1 MKVVNKNALF
11 EYTILQRFEA
21 GIKLIGAEVKSIK
34 TGHVS
39 LTGSFVRIISG
50 EAYLVNANIPPY
62 AFARIEN
69 YDPRRSRK
77 LLLGKR
83 ELISLQGKIEGA
95 NLTLVPLSLY
105 LKHGLIKIEVGLAR
119 GKKQYEKR
127 EVIKKRDERREL
139 ERDFRGKI
147 R

>member
-1 MKVVNKNALF
+1 MKTVNKNALF
-11 EYTILQRFEA
+11 EYTILERFEA

-39 LTGSFVRIISG
+39 LTGSFVRIIG
-50 EAYLVNANIPPY
+50 GQAFLVNANIPQY
-62 AFARIEN
+62 TFARIEN
-69 YDPRRSRK
+69 YDQRRSRK
-77 LLLGKR
+77 LLLSKR